1 MERLRLSH
9 VGSGQR
15 WGVRDAARGG
25 AARITKVIA
34 ERLGHASTN
43 MTVNRHMHVSP
54 GMQERATKRISEALY
69 SGSQG

>member
-1 MERLRLSH
+1 
-9 VGSGQR
+9 
-15 WGVRDAARGG
+15 VRDAARGG